1 MKKLLEEYI
10 EGRKSAFEQ
19 VADQIWGFA
28 ETDYEEV
35 QSAQLLE
42 DFLEAEGFQVETGI
56 GGIPTAF
63 RATAGSGA
71 PVIAF
76 LGEYDA
82 LPGLS
87 QEADQTVERPCMVQ
101 GSGHGCGHNMLATGA
116 LEAACALKNYL
127 KAAELPGTV
136 VYMGCPAEEGGAG
149 KAFLIRSGCFEDVDI
164 ALTWHPTPDNGIWNQ
179 ALANVKITYSFSG
192 RSAHA
197 AACPQEGRSALD
209 ACELMNVGVN
219 YLREHVSPAARMHYA
234 YLNAGGTA
242 ANVVPSYAKLLY
254 ILRSDRIEELE
265 EMVRRVSD
273 IARGA
278 ALMTGTTVEEQILYA
293 YRELLDVPEMD
304 DLLADCMKECLP
316 ISYTEAELEYA
327 RKFQAIELGKGREDK
342 GKAGEENVLNG
353 METGIKERVQ
363 MSSAS
368 TDVGDV
374 SWVVPTGNICIAS
387 VAAGTVMHKWTATA
401 QGKSAVAYKGM
412 HTAARILAEAGRRL
426 MEEAELRE
434 QIVAGFIRE
443 RAGRTYYSLIPE
455 DRKPDLS

>member
-1 MKKLLEEYI
+1 MKKRLTEYI
-10 EGRKSAFEQ
+10 EGKQEVFEQ
-19 VADQIWGFA
+19 IAAQIWDFA
-28 ETDYEEV
+28 ETDYQEV
-35 QSAQLLE
+35 QSAKLLE
-42 DFLEAEGFQVETGI
+42 DFLEKQGFQVEAGI

-63 RATAGSGA
+63 RASAGSGK

-87 QEADQTVERPCMVQ
+87 QEADQTSECPCHIH
-101 GSGHGCGHNMLATGA
+101 GAGHGCGHNLLAAGS
-116 LEAACALKNYL
+116 LEAACAVKHALEPAGL
-127 KAAELPGTV
+127 SGTV

-149 KAFLIRSGCFEDVDI
+149 KAFLIRSGCFEGVDI

-179 ALANVKITYSFSG
+179 ALANVKLTYSFSG
-192 RSAHA
+192 KSAHA

-234 YLNAGGTA
+234 YINAGGTA

-265 EMVRRVSD
+265 EMLKRVGD
-273 IARGA
+273 IAKGA
-278 ALMTGTTVEEQILYA
+278 ALMTGTTVEEEILYA

-304 DLLADCMKECLP
+304 VLLTDCMKEFLP

-327 RKFQAIELGKGREDK
+327 RSFQAVELGTEAAKNAKEG
-342 GKAGEENVLNG
+342 LSG
-353 METGIKERVQ
+353 METGITGRVQ

-401 QGKSAVAYKGM
+401 QGKSSAAYKGM
-412 HTAARILAEAGRRL
+412 HTAARILAEAARRL
-426 MEEAELRE
+426 IEDGELRGR
-434 QIVAGFIRE
+434 IAAGFARE
-443 RAGRTYYSLIPE
+443 LGKREYYSLIPE
-455 DRKPDLS
+455 EREPDLL